1 MKTPQRIFVMMAIF
15 MAWLPLPSREQT
27 ARPKITGIAHVRFYA
42 ADLVASRQFYQHLLG
57 LGGGVAGC
65 MGITQTCFTVNS
77 HQELEL
83 AQIAGGAPDNLVAEV
98 AFATENVGQMHEY
111 LTGREVAAGAISKGA
126 NGLEHFE
133 VKDPEGH
140 TISFVKATEAFFSP
154 GDAQISARILHAGF
168 IVKDRVAEDRFYR
181 GVLGFRPYW
190 HGGMKD
196 DQTDW
201 VSLQVPDGAE
211 WLEFMVNVGPN
222 ADKHTRGVMNH
233 VAMGVP
239 DIHVAAKRLLSKG
252 MKVGEEPKMGRD
264 GKWQL
269 NLYDPDQTRVELME
283 FAPVE
288 KPCCSE
294 YTGSHPKP

>member
-1 MKTPQRIFVMMAIF
+1 
-15 MAWLPLPSREQT
+15 
-27 ARPKITGIAHVRFYA
+27 
-42 ADLVASRQFYQHLLG
+42 
-57 LGGGVAGC
+57 
-65 MGITQTCFTVNS
+65 
-77 HQELEL
+77 
-83 AQIAGGAPDNLVAEV
+83 
-98 AFATENVGQMHEY
+98 
-111 LTGREVAAGAISKGA
+111 
-126 NGLEHFE
+126 
-133 VKDPEGH
+133 
-140 TISFVKATEAFFSP
+140 
-154 GDAQISARILHAGF
+154 
-168 IVKDRVAEDRFYR
+168 VKDRVAEDRFYR